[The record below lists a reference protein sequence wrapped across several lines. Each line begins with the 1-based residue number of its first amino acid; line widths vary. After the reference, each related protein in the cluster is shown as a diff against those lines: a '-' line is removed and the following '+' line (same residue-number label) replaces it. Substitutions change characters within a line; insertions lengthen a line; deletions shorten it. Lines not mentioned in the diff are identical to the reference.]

1 MKKILIALAILA
13 SVQVADAQVK
23 TSAAAK
29 SAVEAAQEASQNPKR
44 NTKVVTWTKL
54 AEAYMDAYNSPMGNG
69 WIGAGKQE
77 LQLIMGSEKPLSSEQ
92 VEIGGEVYVKDAYE
106 TRNYY
111 FNANGVLAIIEV
123 VKPVFDYDVLA
134 KAAEAYAKAY
144 EVDAKKTKLKDINEG
159 LMLVAQ
165 KYQDLAYNDY
175 TMGNLEKA
183 SENFENAAKT
193 SAIEPLARIDTLNI
207 YNAGFTALQTGNA
220 ERALGFFNK
229 CKELGYYNEDGE
241 VFSKIA
247 DCHTKLGQAD
257 KAAEVLEEGFKVF
270 PQSQSI
276 LIGLINYYL
285 ESNSNTDRLFALLDE
300 AKKNEPDN
308 ASLYYVEGN
317 IHSQIGDAYQAEG
330 KEDEALAEKE
340 AAVKSYYKA
349 SEINPNY
356 EFGYIGAG
364 ILYYNLAL
372 VYQDKAANE
381 YDDAKYMALVEKF
394 ESTLEKAIDP
404 FEKAFSI
411 SKDPQVQASLAEYL
425 KNIYYRFSSKS
436 AEYEAAYNKYNDF
449 VKNAQ

>member
-29 SAVEAAQEASQNPKR
+29 SAVEAAEEASQNPKR
-44 NTKVVTWTKL
+44 NTKVATWTKL
-54 AEAYMDAYNSPMGNG
+54 AQSYMDAYNSPMGNG
-69 WIGAGKQE
+69 WVGASRQE

-92 VEIGGEVYVKDAYE
+92 VEISGEVYVKDAYE

-111 FNANGVLAIIEV
+111 FNANGILAMIEV
-123 VKPVFDYDVLA
+123 VKPVFDYDVLE
-134 KAAEAYAKAY
+134 KASEAFAKAY
-144 EVDAKKTKLKDINEG
+144 EVDTKKTKIKDISEG
-159 LMLVAQ
+159 LKLVAQ
-165 KYQDLAYNDY
+165 KYQELAYNEY
-175 TMGNLEKA
+175 TMGDLEKA
-183 SENFENAAKT
+183 SVSFENAAKT
-193 SAIEPLARIDTLNI
+193 AAKEPLAMVDTLNI
-207 YNAGFTALQTGNA
+207 YNAGFTALQSGNA
-220 ERALGFFNK
+220 ERALNFFSK
-229 CKELGYYNEDGE
+229 CKEVGYYNEDGE

-247 DCHTKLGQAD
+247 DCYTKLGQPE
-257 KAAEVLEEGFKVF
+257 KSAEVLEEGFSKF

-285 ESNSNTDRLFALLDE
+285 ESNSNTSRLFALLDE
-300 AKKNEPDN
+300 AKKNEPNN

-317 IHSQIGDAYQAEG
+317 IHSQIGDVYQGEG
-330 KEDEALAEKE
+330 KEEEALAEKE
-340 AAVKSYYKA
+340 AAVKAYYKA
-349 SEINPNY
+349 SEINPDY

-394 ESTLEKAIDP
+394 ESSLEKAIDP

-411 SKDPQVQASLAEYL
+411 SKDPQVQVSLAEYL

-436 AEYEAAYNKYNDF
+436 ADYEAAYNKYNDF